1 MSAYDSHRVLTR
13 NGRPGLVTKLIAA
26 FLAWNDAR
34 VTRAALMKL
43 SDRELQDIGLNRWD
57 IDRAARG

>member
-13 NGRPGLVTKLIAA
+13 NGRPGFVTNLIAA
-26 FLAWNDAR
+26 FLAWNDTR
-34 VTRAALMKL
+34 TTRAALMKL
-43 SDRELQDIGLNRWD
+43 SDRELDDIGLKRWD